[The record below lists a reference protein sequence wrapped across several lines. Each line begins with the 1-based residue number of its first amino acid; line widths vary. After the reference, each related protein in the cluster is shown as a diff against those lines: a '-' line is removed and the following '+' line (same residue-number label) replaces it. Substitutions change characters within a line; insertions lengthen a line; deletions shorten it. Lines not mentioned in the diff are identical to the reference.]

1 MRLGIPNIRGNLFD
15 VTGKVVA
22 VTGAGQG
29 IGRTLSTGFASA
41 GAKVVMIDVNAD
53 PLAESERI
61 IGEIA
66 TETATVLTDVS
77 ADDAPAGIVEAC
89 MELGGRID
97 CLVNNAGIMSY
108 TDPRTITDEEFDRMI
123 RINLKAPVRI
133 MREVLSVME
142 KQGSGSVI
150 NIGSSWSSRASVF
163 NQSGGGV
170 DYCAAKAALQ
180 SYTRGAAQSLAE
192 SHVRVN
198 AIAPGGVDTPMHAH
212 HRDFLMEYE
221 KYIPIGRMT
230 VAEDLVG
237 TAIFLAS
244 EASAYITGQTIHVNG
259 GMIMVDRFAPSP
271 LVCTRGARKDA
282 RHVFPAAGSC
292 APAKDSG

>member
-1 MRLGIPNIRGNLFD
+1 MRLAVPDIKGNLFD
-15 VTGKVVA
+15 VTDKVVA

-29 IGRTLSTGFASA
+29 IGRTLATGFAAA
-41 GAKVVMIDVNAD
+41 GAKVVLVDVNAD
-53 PLAESERI
+53 GLAESRKI
-61 IGEIA
+61 IEEMDGSCAAVE
-66 TETATVLTDVS
+66 TDVS
-77 ADDAPAGIVEAC
+77 AADAPDMIVKAC
-89 MELGGRID
+89 KDLGGRID
-97 CLVNNAGIMSY
+97 CLINNAGIMSY
-108 TDPRTITDEEFDRMI
+108 TDARTIEDEEFDRMI
-123 RINLKAPVRI
+123 RINFKAPVRI
-133 MREVLSVME
+133 MRAVLPEME

-180 SYTRGAAQSLAE
+180 SYTRGAAQNLAE
-192 SHVRVN
+192 CHVRLN

-212 HRDFLMEYE
+212 HREFLMAYE
-221 KYIPIGRMT
+221 KYIPLGRMT

-259 GMIMVDRFAPSP
+259 GMIMVD
-271 LVCTRGARKDA
+271 
-282 RHVFPAAGSC
+282 
-292 APAKDSG
+292 

>member
-15 VTGKVVA
+15 MTGKVVA
-22 VTGAGQG
+22 ITGAGQG

-41 GAKVVMIDVNAD
+41 GANVAMIDMNGDALEESKQIISEITDAMVTVVADVSDEDAPKRIVNA
-53 PLAESERI
+53 
-61 IGEIA
+61 
-66 TETATVLTDVS
+66 
-77 ADDAPAGIVEAC
+77 C
-89 MELGGRID
+89 MGLGGRID
-97 CLVNNAGIMSY
+97 CLINNAGIMSY

-133 MREVLSVME
+133 MREVLPVME
-142 KQGSGSVI
+142 NQRSGSVI

-180 SYTRGAAQSLAE
+180 SYSRGAAQNLAE
-192 SHVRVN
+192 FHVRVN

-259 GMIMVDRFAPSP
+259 GMIMVD
-271 LVCTRGARKDA
+271 
-282 RHVFPAAGSC
+282 
-292 APAKDSG
+292 

>member
-1 MRLGIPNIRGNLFD
+1 MRLGVPDIRGNLFD
-15 VTGKVVA
+15 VSGKVVA
-22 VTGAGQG
+22 ITGAGQG
-29 IGRTLSTGFASA
+29 IGRTLSVGFASA
-41 GAKVVMIDVNAD
+41 GAKVVMIDINED
-53 PLAESERI
+53 PLAESKGI
-61 IGEIA
+61 VDEI
-66 TETATVLTDVS
+66 TDGVTTVTADVS
-77 ADDAPAGIVEAC
+77 AEDTPKRIVDAC
-89 MELGGRID
+89 MEVGGRID
-97 CLVNNAGIMSY
+97 CLINNAGIMSY
-108 TDPRTITDEEFDRMI
+108 TDPRTITDDEFDRMI

-133 MREVLSVME
+133 MREVLPVME

-150 NIGSSWSSRASVF
+150 NVGSSWSSRASVF

-180 SYTRGAAQSLAE
+180 SYTRGAAQNLAE
-192 SHVRVN
+192 CHVRVN

-259 GMIMVDRFAPSP
+259 GMIMVD
-271 LVCTRGARKDA
+271 
-282 RHVFPAAGSC
+282 
-292 APAKDSG
+292 

>member
-1 MRLGIPNIRGNLFD
+1 MRLGVPDICGNLFD
-15 VTGKVVA
+15 MTGKVVA

-29 IGRTLSTGFASA
+29 IGRTLSKGFAAA
-41 GAKVVMIDVNAD
+41 GAKLVIVDMNAD
-53 PLAESERI
+53 LLPV
-61 IGEIA
+61 
-66 TETATVLTDVS
+66 TK
-77 ADDAPAGIVEAC
+77 GIVEELGAGVSVVVADVAADDTPKRIADAC
-89 MELGGRID
+89 MALGGRID
-97 CLVNNAGIMSY
+97 CLINNAGIMSY
-108 TDPRTITDEEFDRMI
+108 TDARTITDDEFDRMI
-123 RINLKAPVRI
+123 TVNFKAPVRI
-133 MREVLSVME
+133 MREVLPIME

-180 SYTRGAAQSLAE
+180 SYTRGAAQNLAE
-192 SHVRVN
+192 SHVRLN

-221 KYIPIGRMT
+221 KYIPLGRMT

-259 GMIMVDRFAPSP
+259 GMIMVD
-271 LVCTRGARKDA
+271 
-282 RHVFPAAGSC
+282 
-292 APAKDSG
+292 

>member
-1 MRLGIPNIRGNLFD
+1 MRLAVPDIRGNLFD
-15 VTGKVVA
+15 LSGRVVA
-22 VTGAGQG
+22 ITGAGQG
-29 IGRTLSTGFASA
+29 IGRTLATGFAAA
-41 GAKVVMIDVNAD
+41 GAQVVLVDINAG

-61 IGEIA
+61 LRGITDRLA
-66 TETATVLTDVS
+66 TLEADVTA
-77 ADDAPAGIVEAC
+77 ADTPERITAAC
-89 MELGGRID
+89 QDLGGGID
-97 CLVNNAGIMSY
+97 VLVNNAGIMSY

-123 RINLKAPVRI
+123 RVNLRAPVRI
-133 MREVLSVME
+133 MRAVLPLME
-142 KQGSGSVI
+142 ARRSGSVI

-180 SYTRGAAQSLAE
+180 AYTRGAAQALAE
-192 SHVRVN
+192 HHVRIN

-221 KYIPIGRMT
+221 KYIPLGRMT

-244 EASAYITGQTIHVNG
+244 PASTYITGQTIHVNG
-259 GMIMVDRFAPSP
+259 GMIMVD
-271 LVCTRGARKDA
+271 
-282 RHVFPAAGSC
+282 
-292 APAKDSG
+292 

>member
-1 MRLGIPNIRGNLFD
+1 MRLGVPNIRGNLFD
-15 VTGKVVA
+15 MTGKVVA

-29 IGRTLSTGFASA
+29 IGRTLSEGFAAA
-41 GAKVVMIDVNAD
+41 GAKLVIVDLNAD
-53 PLAESERI
+53 LLPV
-61 IGEIA
+61 
-66 TETATVLTDVS
+66 TK
-77 ADDAPAGIVEAC
+77 GIVEGLGAEVSAVVADVTADDTPKRIADAC
-89 MELGGRID
+89 MDLGGRID
-97 CLVNNAGIMSY
+97 CLINNAGIMSY
-108 TDPRTITDEEFDRMI
+108 TDARTIADEELDRMI
-123 RINLKAPVRI
+123 TVNFKAPVRI
-133 MREVLSVME
+133 MREVLPIME
-142 KQGSGSVI
+142 KQGSGAVI

-180 SYTRGAAQSLAE
+180 SYTRGAAQNLAE
-192 SHVRVN
+192 SHVRLN

-221 KYIPIGRMT
+221 KYIPLGRMT

-259 GMIMVDRFAPSP
+259 GMIMVD
-271 LVCTRGARKDA
+271 
-282 RHVFPAAGSC
+282 
-292 APAKDSG
+292 